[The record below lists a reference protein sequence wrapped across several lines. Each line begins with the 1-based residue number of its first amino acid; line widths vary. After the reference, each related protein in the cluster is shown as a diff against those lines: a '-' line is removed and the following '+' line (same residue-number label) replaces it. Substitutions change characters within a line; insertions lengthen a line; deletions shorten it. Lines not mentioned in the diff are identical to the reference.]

1 MGGMTVAGTIQR
13 NLYRHLGPFD
23 VFVFVS
29 TRGGAREPAAG
40 DVTSCEPLRPAGELG
55 AHFECVVE
63 AEAELPVFRDSAI
76 WATFHYKSSP
86 TLHQSLLQQ
95 LYGLHRCHAMV
106 RRHARRSGVSYSH
119 VMRVRPDMAF
129 LWPFP
134 GLARLDFGPPWA
146 PVVRVVDRRNCC
158 CGNED
163 TFGVGRAEAMHV
175 YMDRYLALQTMAH
188 EWCNG
193 SGWTAESFVADLL
206 HKTLNASIAGH
217 PAIAG
222 CIVRPADRQELGP
235 GTP

>member
-13 NLYRHLGPFD
+13 HLYRHLGPFD

-63 AEAELPVFRDSAI
+63 AEAELPVFRDSPI
-76 WATFHYKSSP
+76 WATFFYKSSP
-86 TLHQSLLQQ
+86 KLHQSLLQQ

-106 RRHARRSGVSYSH
+106 RRHVRRTGVSYSH

-163 TFGVGRAEAMHV
+163 TFGVGRAETMQV
-175 YMDRYLALQTMAH
+175 YMDRYLALQALAH
-188 EWCNG
+188 EWWDG
-193 SGWTAESFVADLL
+193 DAWSAETFVTRLL
-206 HKTLNASIAGH
+206 RRALNASVAGH
-217 PAIAG
+217 PAIHG
-222 CIVRPADRQELGP
+222 CLVRPTDRVRAGLP
-235 GTP
+235 